1 MSLCTRP
8 WSCRVLTPP
17 VCWRQVWSVSE
28 DTSLEGVTHQRL
40 LGDQSLLSHARD
52 QPQAQRHLVRLGWAV
67 VSPEQ
72 TALSLDLLEQ
82 WDQAKAR
89 VCWCRFFKL

>member
-1 MSLCTRP
+1 M
-8 WSCRVLTPP
+8 
-17 VCWRQVWSVSE
+17 SE

-40 LGDQSLLSHARD
+40 LGDQSLLSHARH

-67 VSPEQ
+67 LSLEQ
-72 TALSLDLLEQ
+72 IALSLDLLEK
-82 WDQAKAR
+82 WDQEKAM